1 MPCKRRDKQSLLMHL
16 PYLTG
21 VCVDNDE
28 DREKLE
34 AVLRERNFIGVF
46 LDKDTVRSRVHNVLS
61 NNMDPNVRAIQ
72 SLLVGVTLCC
82 IP

>member
-1 MPCKRRDKQSLLMHL
+1 MHL